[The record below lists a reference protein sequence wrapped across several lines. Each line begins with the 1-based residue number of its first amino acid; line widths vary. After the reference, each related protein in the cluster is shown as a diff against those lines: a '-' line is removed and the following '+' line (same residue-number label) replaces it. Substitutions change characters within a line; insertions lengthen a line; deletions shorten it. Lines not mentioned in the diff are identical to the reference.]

1 MPFVTINEEQRVNL
15 ELTVRRPIVHR
26 ELRVDVQR
34 AEEVR
39 EVEDD
44 FGRVARRRASNV
56 RLHPCIIF
64 DSALSVARVVH
75 GAEAT
80 FRRGSCQNGGNG

>member
-1 MPFVTINEEQRVNL
+1 MPSTVYPTTPLINPDPASVPFVTINEEQRVNL

-26 ELRVDVQR
+26 ELGVDVQR

-44 FGRVARRRASNV
+44 LGRVA
-56 RLHPCIIF
+56 
-64 DSALSVARVVH
+64 
-75 GAEAT
+75 
-80 FRRGSCQNGGNG
+80 